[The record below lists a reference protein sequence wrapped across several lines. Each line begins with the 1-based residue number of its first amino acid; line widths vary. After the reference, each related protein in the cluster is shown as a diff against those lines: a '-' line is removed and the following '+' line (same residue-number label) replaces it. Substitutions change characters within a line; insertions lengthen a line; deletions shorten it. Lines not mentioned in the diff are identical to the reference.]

1 MSKTIEQQGYIVWR
15 KYSYEDK
22 PNYVFLD
29 YKPSGSHESVMVMPY
44 TLKFELPAD
53 FDPTGQ
59 QITGQQIAALE
70 AMKAEA
76 SQKFQETVAKIN
88 LEISKLQAITYEQN

>member
-59 QITGQQIAALE
+59 QIAALE

-88 LEISKLQAITYEQN
+88 LEISKLQAITFEQN